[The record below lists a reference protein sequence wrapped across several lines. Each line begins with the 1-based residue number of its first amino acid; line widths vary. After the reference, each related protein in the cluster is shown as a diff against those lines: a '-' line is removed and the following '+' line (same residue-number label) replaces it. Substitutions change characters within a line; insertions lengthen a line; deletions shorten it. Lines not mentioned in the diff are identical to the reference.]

1 MDAPRLIAAHPI
13 VAGSVILLVLF
24 VVAVSPSVRSPIQY
38 LPLPPDASFIWGH
51 EKTVYV
57 QQPGRAFRDWIRIFG
72 KTFRIKAAFGAPDIL
87 VLSDPIGVNYLL
99 QKKVFDY
106 HHSEVVRPRVARLL
120 GEGLGWIEGEDE
132 HKRMRRL
139 SRPAL
144 TADNIKTMSPDI
156 IDAAW
161 KVTEDLVRDVDTNKD
176 NNREV
181 NIVDWTGK
189 ATYHL
194 NIVGRVA
201 FLHDFKAGNSEEA
214 QGILNARKKG
224 VSPAAKYIGFLTLMM
239 LRRFHF
245 LNYLPIGAIQG
256 QGLARRTVHAGVAE
270 ELVNRDKGLL
280 EEVKRWSQSDLLS
293 RLLLAAEEERIS
305 KQELYEHI
313 STFIIAGFE
322 STTTTVGFSLWE
334 LAQHPEKQE
343 RLRKEL
349 SPNATWADL
358 QPDKAPYL
366 DAVLKETLRMYPGLP
381 YMERTATKEDVIP
394 LQDPVKKGGK
404 LINEIVVKPGQT
416 VLIPIIAAQRLDSDG
431 DTFMP
436 ERWLSKNPPDMG
448 YGGWGGMLVFSDG
461 PRSCVGSQLAIFNY
475 KVIVAQLLTQFS
487 FESPKGLELQLKIAS
502 SVQPWVFD
510 RKREA
515 DLGRNELPVI
525 IKPLEN

>member
-38 LPLPPDASFIWGH
+38 LPLP
-51 EKTVYV
+51 
-57 QQPGRAFRDWIRIFG
+57 
-72 KTFRIKAAFGAPDIL
+72 L
-87 VLSDPIGVNYLL
+87 VLSDTIGVNYLL

-189 ATYHL
+189 ATL

-394 LQDPVKKGGK
+394 LRDPVKKGGK

-461 PRSCVGSQLAIFNY
+461 PRSCVGSQLADGIIPSGYRRPAFD
-475 KVIVAQLLTQFS
+475 
-487 FESPKGLELQLKIAS
+487 
-502 SVQPWVFD
+502 SVF
-510 RKREA
+510 
-515 DLGRNELPVI
+515 I
-525 IKPLEN
+525 